1 MRVRLTG
8 TNSVSFMGKPPSGKP
23 IDAGA
28 LALFRTA
35 SGRVTEMRAE
45 FDQIALAQ
53 IGALPTG

>member
-1 MRVRLTG
+1 VERGRR
-8 TNSVSFMGKPPSGKP
+8 FMGKPGSGKP

-45 FDQIALAQ
+45 FDQIGLMHQ
-53 IGALPTG
+53 IARFRTG

>member
-1 MRVRLTG
+1 
-8 TNSVSFMGKPPSGKP
+8 MGKPGSGKP

-35 SGRVTEMRAE
+35 SGGVTEMRAE
-45 FDQIALAQ
+45 FDQIGLMQQ